1 MHMKLF
7 LKKNRIYIILFLV
20 LTVVMAVMLLQDQ
33 NILDICFRWL
43 TSSEY
48 RKNYCFYDEDP
59 ECSVNNLADLI
70 GNVMSYQGW
79 HFDILLVFGTSSIQ
93 ILLPL
98 VCAVSGVLF
107 YTRWHSVSAVELYRS
122 GNTKQYLYRTILK
135 EAMKTG
141 IACFA
146 AYLVLVALCYLWADG
161 KPSGYVIHQFLHDF
175 LGTEFILSHTAAY
188 YLIEGIFR
196 FFLMPALYSAFAQS
210 LSLYAPNIKQ
220 AILYP
225 CLYYYGLTVISWI
238 LKFLIGKNY
247 IYFNPAYILVSGDYE
262 NVSSIGLLM
271 IHLIPALFCIY
282 SIRVHSKRDFA

>member
-1 MHMKLF
+1 MKLF

-48 RKNYCFYDEDP
+48 RKNYCLYDENPD
-59 ECSVNNLADLI
+59 CSVNNLADLI
-70 GNVMSYQGW
+70 GNVMSSQGRY
-79 HFDILLVFGTSSIQ
+79 FDILIVFGTSFIQ

-98 VCAVSGVLF
+98 LCAVSGVLF
-107 YTRWHSVSAVELYRS
+107 YTRWHSVSAVELYRTGS
-122 GNTKQYLYRTILK
+122 TKQYLYRTILK
-135 EAMKTG
+135 EALKTG

-146 AYLVLVALCYLWADG
+146 AYLVLFTLCYLWAEG
-161 KPSGYVIHQFLHDF
+161 NTSGYVIHQFLRDI

-225 CLYYYGLTVISWI
+225 CLYYYGMVIAAWI
-238 LKFLIGKNY
+238 IYPISGSFFMY
-247 IYFNPAYILVSGDYE
+247 IDPAYIFASGDFE

>member
-1 MHMKLF
+1 M
-7 LKKNRIYIILFLV
+7 
-20 LTVVMAVMLLQDQ
+20 
-33 NILDICFRWL
+33 
-43 TSSEY
+43 SS
-48 RKNYCFYDEDP
+48 
-59 ECSVNNLADLI
+59 
-70 GNVMSYQGW
+70 QGRY
-79 HFDILLVFGTSSIQ
+79 FDILIVFGTSFIQ
-93 ILLPL
+93 VLLPL
-98 VCAVSGVLF
+98 LCVVSGVLF
-107 YTRWHSVSAVELYRS
+107 YTRWHSVSSVEMYRS

-135 EAMKTG
+135 EALKTG

-146 AYLVLVALCYLWADG
+146 AYLVLFALCYLWADG

-175 LGTEFILSHTAAY
+175 LGTEFIMSHTAAY
-188 YLIEGIFR
+188 YLIEGGFR
-196 FFLMPALYSAFAQS
+196 FFLMPVLYSAFAQS

-225 CLYYYGLTVISWI
+225 CLYYYGLTVISWM
-238 LKFLIGKNY
+238 LLFLIGKNY

>member
-1 MHMKLF
+1 MLMKLF

-20 LTVVMAVMLLQDQ
+20 LTVVMAVMLLQEE

-48 RKNYCFYDEDP
+48 RKNYCLYDENP

-70 GNVMSYQGW
+70 GNVMSSQGR
-79 HFDILLVFGTSSIQ
+79 HFDELLVFGTSSIQ
-93 ILLPL
+93 ISLPL
-98 VCAVSGVLF
+98 LCAVSGVLF
-107 YTRWHSVSAVELYRS
+107 YTRWHSVSSVELYRS
-122 GNTKQYLYRTILK
+122 GNTKHYLYRTILK
-135 EAMKTG
+135 EALKTG

-146 AYLVLVALCYLWADG
+146 AYLVLFALCYLWADG
-161 KPSGYVIHQFLHDF
+161 KPSGYVIHQFLHDI

-225 CLYYYGLTVISWI
+225 CLYYYGMVIAAWI
-238 LKFLIGKNY
+238 IYPISGSFFMY
-247 IYFNPAYILVSGDYE
+247 IDPAYIFASGDFE